1 MGIYLKLFGLIIA
14 LTVGWSCAQEADS
27 KEKPP
32 PPATVQNQVKETD
45 LTTVTLTRDAVQR
58 LGIETVAAEDR
69 IMAQTQLYG
78 AEVMALPGHS
88 VTVTAPLSGTLIAPD
103 DEFILSAGQKVAKGQ
118 PLYRLLLALP
128 EKDLLSIRQEA
139 DLRQVELELA
149 QKKVNRAQQLLAD
162 KAGSIKQLEEAQAA
176 QAAAEAALRIAQ
188 IRIQLLK
195 SGELDL
201 PMDELPTL
209 IIKSPIEGIVQNVH
223 TAAGQ
228 TVTNAT
234 SLVEITN
241 VDPVWIKVPVY
252 VGALDNIDMEKPAVI
267 QNLADLNGV
276 AIHSA
281 NPIKAPLSAD
291 TQSSTA
297 DLYYQLSN
305 TNAEFRPGQKVS
317 VRLSLKDLENNLVVP
332 YSALLYDMYGS
343 AWIYENT
350 EPLTY
355 VRRRVDVHHVQD
367 NYAVLSRGL
376 TAGVEVVTAGAA
388 ELFGTEFGVG
398 K

>member
-1 MGIYLKLFGLIIA
+1 MGTYLKLLGLIVA
-14 LTVGWSCAQEADS
+14 LTLGWNCAKKADS

-32 PPATVQNQVKETD
+32 PPAQVQNPVKETD
-45 LTTVTLTRDAVQR
+45 LTTVILTRDAVQR

-69 IMAQTQLYG
+69 IMARTQLYG

-88 VTVTAPLSGTLIAPD
+88 VTVTAPLSGTLIVPD
-103 DEFILSAGQKVAKGQ
+103 DEFILSAGKQVAKGQ
-118 PLYRLLLALP
+118 PLFRLLLALP
-128 EKDLLSIRQEA
+128 EKDLLSIQQEA
-139 DLRQVELELA
+139 DLRRVELKLA
-149 QKKVNRAQQLLAD
+149 QQKVKRTQQLLTD
-162 KAGSIKQLEEAQAA
+162 KAGSVKQLEEAQAE

-201 PMDELPTL
+201 PRDELPAL
-209 IIKSPIEGIVQNVH
+209 IIKSPLDGIVQNVH

-234 SLVEITN
+234 ALVEITD
-241 VDPVWIKVPVY
+241 VDPVWIRVPVY
-252 VGALDNIDMEKPAVI
+252 VGALDDIDMEKPAAV
-267 QNLADLNGV
+267 QSLADLNGV
-276 AIHSA
+276 AAHNA
-281 NPIKAPLSAD
+281 NPIEAPLSANI
-291 TQSSTA
+291 QASTA

-317 VRLSLKDLENNLVVP
+317 VRLSLKELQKNLVVP
-332 YSALLYDMYGS
+332 YSTLLYDMYGS

-350 EPLTY
+350 ESLTY
-355 VRRRVDVHHVQD
+355 VRRRVAVHHVQD
-367 NYAVLSRGL
+367 DYAVLSRGL
-376 TAGVEVVTAGAA
+376 TAGAEVVTAGAA

>member
-1 MGIYLKLFGLIIA
+1 MSTYLKLFGLIVA
-14 LTVGWSCAQEADS
+14 LTVGWSCAKEADS

-32 PPATVQNQVKETD
+32 PANVQNQVKEID

-58 LGIETVAAEDR
+58 LGIETVTAEDR

-88 VTVTAPLSGTLIAPD
+88 VTVTAPLSGTLITPD
-103 DEFILSAGQKVAKGQ
+103 DEFILSAGKQVIKGQ
-118 PLYRLLLALP
+118 PLYRLLLSLP
-128 EKDLLSIRQEA
+128 EKDLLSIQQEA
-139 DLRQVELELA
+139 ELRQVELDLA
-149 QKKVNRAQQLLAD
+149 QQKVKRAQQLLAD
-162 KAGSIKQLEEAQAA
+162 KAGSVKQLEEAQAE

-209 IIKSPIEGIVQNVH
+209 IIKSPIEGTVQKVH
-223 TAAGQ
+223 TATRQ

-234 SLVEITN
+234 ALVEITN
-241 VDPVWIKVPVY
+241 VDPVWIRVPVY
-252 VGALDNIDMEKPAVI
+252 VGALDNIDMEKPAEV
-267 QNLADLNGV
+267 QSLADLNGV

-281 NPIKAPLSAD
+281 NPIEAPLSAD
-291 TQSSTA
+291 IQASTA
-297 DLYYQLSN
+297 DLYYQLPN
-305 TNAEFRPGQKVS
+305 TEAEFRPGQKVS
-317 VRLSLKDLENNLVVP
+317 VRLLLKNLENNLVVP

-343 AWIYENT
+343 TWIYENT
-350 EPLTY
+350 ESLTY
-355 VRRRVDVHHVQD
+355 IRRRVEVHHVQD
-367 NYAVLSRGL
+367 DYAVLSRGL
-376 TAGVEVVTAGAA
+376 SAGVEVVTAGAA
-388 ELFGTEFGVG
+388 ELFGTEFGMG